1 MNLGLPPLRRKSL
14 IAGAVA
20 ASLLG
25 TVAARADCNADLG
38 VLAQKRSV
46 INALLEQNKK
56 AHGGKIDPVA
66 ACPEL
71 KRLAAAQGAVVSYM
85 QKNKD
90 WCSLPDELVSQ
101 SAKAQAQISGFAVKA
116 CGMIAQMKK
125 MQEQAAQQQQQQAA
139 QVPQLKLPSGP
150 L

>member
-1 MNLGLPPLRRKSL
+1 MNLGLPHLHRKSL
-14 IAGAVA
+14 IAGIVA

-38 VLAQKRSV
+38 ALAQKRAA

-66 ACPEL
+66 ACPQL
-71 KRLAAAQGAVVSYM
+71 KSLAAAQGAVVSYM

-90 WCSLPDELVSQ
+90 WCSLPDELVAQ
-101 SAKAQAQISGFAVKA
+101 SAKAQTQISGFAVKA

-139 QVPQLKLPSGP
+139 QVPQLKLPAGP

>member
-14 IAGAVA
+14 LAGIVA

-25 TVAARADCNADLG
+25 TLAARADCNSDLG
-38 VLAQKRSV
+38 ALAQKRSA
-46 INALLEQNKK
+46 INAVLEQNKK

-66 ACPEL
+66 ACPQL
-71 KRLAAAQGAVVSYM
+71 KSLAAAQGAVVSYM

-90 WCSLPDELVSQ
+90 WCSLPDELVAQ
-101 SAKAQAQISGFAVKA
+101 SAKAQAQISSFAGKA

-125 MQEQAAQQQQQQAA
+125 MQEQAAQQQAA